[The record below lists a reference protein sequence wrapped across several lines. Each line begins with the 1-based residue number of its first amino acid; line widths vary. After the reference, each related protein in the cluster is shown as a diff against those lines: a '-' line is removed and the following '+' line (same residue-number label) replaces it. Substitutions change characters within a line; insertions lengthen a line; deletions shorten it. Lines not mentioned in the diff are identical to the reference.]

1 MSQFLARIMEPKME
15 LEENR
20 KPFSNSDIKK
30 MIVPLLLEQLL
41 VMLVGVADTFMV
53 SFAGDAAV
61 SGVSL
66 VNMFN
71 TVFIYLFSALA
82 AGGAV
87 IVSQYIGSRNH
98 DLADAAAGQL
108 LMISTAISVF
118 FMAVCL
124 VWNEQMLRLMF
135 GRVEPDVM
143 EACVLYLRISAYS
156 FPALAVYNAGAALCR
171 SMGKTGITMDISVVS
186 NAINIVGNAIGVFV
200 LRAGVAGVAYPSLI
214 SRVFSAIAIT
224 AVCFSARHSVKY
236 KLQNIFHWD
245 SGMLR
250 RILHVAVPNGVENGV
265 FQLIKVALSSV
276 TALFGTVQIAANG
289 VAQSFWSLAALAG
302 VAMGPAFITVIGQ
315 CAGAG
320 DMEAADYYFRKLT
333 RITLLASVAW
343 NGLILVL
350 TPGLLFFFALSEEAK
365 RLTILLV
372 LIHNICNAVLFPFSG
387 AMPNG
392 LRATGDVRFTM
403 IVSLLST
410 VFCRL
415 LLSVVMGIWW
425 SWGVIGVTVAM
436 CCDWGLRLILY
447 VGRYKSGRW
456 KRFKIV

>member
-124 VWNEQMLRLMF
+124 IWKEQMLRLMF

-143 EACVLYLRISAYS
+143 EACVLYLCISAYS

-224 AVCFSARHSVKY
+224 AVCFSARHSVTY
-236 KLQNIFHWD
+236 KLQNIFHWNP
-245 SGMLR
+245 GMLR
-250 RILHVAVPNGVENGV
+250 KILHVAVPNGVENGV

-403 IVSLLST
+403 SVSLLST